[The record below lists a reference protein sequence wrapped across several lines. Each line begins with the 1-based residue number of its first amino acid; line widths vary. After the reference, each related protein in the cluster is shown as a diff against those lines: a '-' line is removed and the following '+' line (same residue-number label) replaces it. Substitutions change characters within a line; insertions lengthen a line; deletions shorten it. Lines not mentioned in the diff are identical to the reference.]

1 MAMDYSTLIKKLVLP
16 DGFTVPARLA
26 HEDIEARAI

>member
-1 MAMDYSTLIKKLVLP
+1 MAIDYGTLIKKLRVS

-26 HEDIEARAI
+26 FEDLEARAI